1 MHLLCTVDDHAADDE
16 YAEKL
21 KKESLA
27 FFFLSTYGDGEPAG
41 NAARFYEWFTE
52 GDAKGEWLN
61 KLQFGVFGLANRQYE
76 HFNMIAKVVDDGLAD
91 QGMPSLLHINFSI
104 KCKPRIHLSEKQKKK
119 GHFHNFISDTNRS
132 SYPNQPWLTYIPIYE
147 LNHLNRQ
154 YPNSSGQFCRH
165 RSFFLVVVFDVTG
178 YKSTFI
184 ILELLIQQTLKV
196 FQSKKDSRVRMR
208 FIRIYRANI
217 QWRLIERHVSPRS
230 STPRRFLE
238 L

>member
-1 MHLLCTVDDHAADDE
+1 MPSFDPPHPPSHISTTTTPILTPSNQQNSPPPTLTRLLQHHLPPLLILLLPIFHPAQPTPSQDDHAADDE

-91 QGMPSLLHINFSI
+91 QGMPSLLHINFS
-104 KCKPRIHLSEKQKKK
+104 
-119 GHFHNFISDTNRS
+119 
-132 SYPNQPWLTYIPIYE
+132 
-147 LNHLNRQ
+147 
-154 YPNSSGQFCRH
+154 
-165 RSFFLVVVFDVTG
+165 
-178 YKSTFI
+178 
-184 ILELLIQQTLKV
+184 
-196 FQSKKDSRVRMR
+196 M
-208 FIRIYRANI
+208 
-217 QWRLIERHVSPRS
+217 
-230 STPRRFLE
+230 
-238 L
+238 